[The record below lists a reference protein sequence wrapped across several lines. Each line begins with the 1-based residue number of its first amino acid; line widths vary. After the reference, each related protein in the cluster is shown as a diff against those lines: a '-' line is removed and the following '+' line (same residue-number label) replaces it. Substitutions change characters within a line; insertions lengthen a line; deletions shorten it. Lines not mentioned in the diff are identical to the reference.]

1 MAAPLRRI
9 RLEALTSFCIRAMRA
24 AGLTEEHAR
33 TSTEVLVTTDTWGTY
48 THGTKQLRGLLKNFR
63 DGTMDLHGATEL
75 IAEGPSWARFDGHR
89 AMPMVTSTLA
99 MRTAMDKARATGTAA
114 VGVCNSGHFG
124 AAGYYANM
132 AALGNMIGLSMCN
145 VDPGV
150 AAPGSRGPVLG
161 TNPLSYAVPAE
172 DGTTVFLDIA
182 TSVVAAGKVFAA
194 QAAGTGIPE
203 GWLID
208 KDGLPTTD
216 PRGYPQAGALL
227 PMAGHKG
234 YGIAL
239 MIEILTGVL
248 KRRAFGREVVS
259 WVKDGKPVNQSF
271 SFVVIDIG
279 AFMPVDRFIAG
290 SRTWR
295 GRSTTPRRP
304 GEPSGS
310 TSRARRS
317 GRTAHTRCAR
327 GCPCPPTWW
336 RTSKGW
342 PRTIPST
349 LRSCT
354 LPDGRGRGAAA
365 WVMQDR
371 PPVTPPTCRR
381 YCRC

>member
-1 MAAPLRRI
+1 MTTGEHQPKVRV
-9 RLEALTSFCIRAMRA
+9 EALTSFCIRAMRA
-24 AGLTEEHAR
+24 AGLPEEHAR
-33 TSTEVLVTTDTWGTY
+33 TSAEVLVTTDTWGTY

-63 DGTMDLHGATEL
+63 DGTMDLHGETEL

-99 MRTAMDKARATGTAA
+99 MRTAMDKARTTGTAA

-124 AAGYYANM
+124 AAGYYANL

-150 AAPGSRGPVLG
+150 AAPGSRVPVLG
-161 TNPLSYAVPAE
+161 TNPLSYAAPAG

-182 TSVVAAGKVFAA
+182 TSVVAAGKVYAA

-248 KRRAFGREVVS
+248 NGGAFGREVVS

-271 SFVVIDIG
+271 SFVVIDIA
-279 AFMPVDRFIAG
+279 AFMPVDRFIGRMKDLA
-290 SRTWR
+290 REIHDAPKAR
-295 GRSTTPRRP
+295 GAERIYLP
-304 GEPSGS
+304 GEKEWENRAHALREGLPLPPDVVANLEGVARDYSLDPSQLYAS
-310 TSRARRS
+310 
-317 GRTAHTRCAR
+317 
-327 GCPCPPTWW
+327 
-336 RTSKGW
+336 
-342 PRTIPST
+342 
-349 LRSCT
+349 
-354 LPDGRGRGAAA
+354 
-365 WVMQDR
+365 
-371 PPVTPPTCRR
+371 
-381 YCRC
+381 